1 MRSGA
6 LWAAAPILFAFGP
19 ITATHGSAIDRSS
32 VALERLL
39 PGIVSP
45 AITDTAAQALYEKNC
60 RKCHGPDGVP
70 SKAMQKKFSRIETF
84 DAAFFAK
91 RSDDSLVTVLT
102 KGTTKDMKSFKSKL
116 SPAEMKAVAGY
127 IRSFPK

>member
-6 LWAAAPILFAFGP
+6 LWAAAPILLAFGP
-19 ITATHGSAIDRSS
+19 FRPTHSQAIDRSS
-32 VALERLL
+32 VTLDRPL

-45 AITDTAAQALYEKNC
+45 AIADSTAKMLYEKNC

-70 SKAMQKKFSRIETF
+70 SKAMQKKFSKIETF

-91 RSDDSLVTVLT
+91 RSDDSLVAVLT

-116 SPAEMKAVAGY
+116 APDEMKAVASY
-127 IRSFPK
+127 IRSFAK

>member
-1 MRSGA
+1 MA
-6 LWAAAPILFAFGP
+6 L
-19 ITATHGSAIDRSS
+19 DR
-32 VALERLL
+32 L

-45 AITDTAAQALYEKNC
+45 AIADSAATILYEKNC

-70 SKAMQKKFSRIETF
+70 SKAMQKKFSKIEKF

-91 RSDDSLVTVLT
+91 RSDDSLVAVLT

-116 SPAEMKAVAGY
+116 SADEMKAVAGY
-127 IRSFPK
+127 IRSFAK